1 VIRLFRHHI
10 AVGSLMQLFG
20 DAVLFFLAVLLAV
33 YVQQRTAEVSP
44 LGVMIPALSFA
55 ALMVVI
61 NVAFGLYSRR
71 EPSSF
76 GAVLGRSLLSIS
88 IGVPLAYLIFAVLPN
103 GLVAQAAIGYMLLYA
118 LAALILAR
126 QAAFSARSTRMGARR
141 VLIVGAGPEA
151 RAVEQALTSLGFP
164 QFEVVGFFPVG
175 SPDKDVISADRLF
188 ARTAHITNLV
198 EALEVREVIVAQW
211 DQRGGK
217 LPMDDLLECR
227 VRGVPVTDLAVFY
240 ERTRGEVPIES
251 IKASH
256 LIYGDGFA
264 QGMGRRIVKRSF
276 DFLASAA
283 LFAVSFP
290 IMAVTAVVI
299 RLESP
304 GPVIYRQERVG
315 RGGRVFTCLKFRSM
329 GVDAE
334 RNGPVWAQ
342 ATDARVTRVG
352 RFIRKTRIDE
362 LPQLWNVLRGEMS
375 FVGPRPER
383 PVFVDQLRA
392 KIPFYEV
399 RHSVKPGLTGWAQ
412 VRYSYGASVEDAC
425 RKLQFDLYYVK
436 NNSLFLDILILLETV
451 RVVLFRE
458 GAR

>member
-1 VIRLFRHHI
+1 MIRLFRHHI
-10 AVGSLMQLFG
+10 AVGSLMQLFA
-20 DAVLFFLAVLLAV
+20 DAVLFFAAVLLAV
-33 YVQQRTAEVSP
+33 WVQERSPVVNP
-44 LGVMIPALSFA
+44 LGMLIPALSFA
-55 ALMVVI
+55 VLMVVI
-61 NVAFGLYSRR
+61 NIAFGLYSRR

-76 GAVLGRSLLSIS
+76 GTLLGRSLLSVL
-88 IGVPLAYLIFAVLPN
+88 IGVPLAYVIFTLLPN
-103 GLVAQAAIGYMLLYA
+103 GLAAQAAIGYLLLYA
-118 LAALILAR
+118 LAGLILIR
-126 QAAFSARSTRMGARR
+126 QAAFSARTTHMGARR
-141 VLIVGAGPEA
+141 VLIVGAGAEA
-151 RAVEQALTSLGFP
+151 RTVELALASRGFP
-164 QFEVVGFFPVG
+164 QFDVVGFLPVG
-175 SPDKDVISADRLF
+175 PADKDVIAPDRLF
-188 ARTAHITNLV
+188 PRSARVTNLV
-198 EALEVREVIVAQW
+198 EALRVREVIVAQW

-251 IKASH
+251 LKASH
-256 LIYGDGFA
+256 FIYGDGFV
-264 QGMGRRIVKRSF
+264 QGWGRRIVKRCF
-276 DFLASAA
+276 DFAAASSLVVISSPLMLLAA
-283 LFAVSFP
+283 LA
-290 IMAVTAVVI
+290 I
-299 RLESP
+299 RLETP

-334 RNGPVWAQ
+334 RNGPVWAS
-342 ATDARVTRVG
+342 TGDARVTRVG

-383 PVFVDQLRA
+383 PVFVEQLRA
-392 KIPFYEV
+392 QVPFYEV

-436 NNSLFLDILILLETV
+436 NNSLFLDVLILLETI

-458 GAR
+458 GSR

>member
-1 VIRLFRHHI
+1 MVRLFRHHI

-20 DAVLFFLAVLLAV
+20 DAMLFFIAVLLAV
-33 YVQQRTAEVSP
+33 YVQEHSPMANP

-55 ALMVVI
+55 VLMVVI
-61 NVAFGLYSRR
+61 NTAFGLYSRR

-76 GAVLGRSLLSIS
+76 GSLLGRSLLSVS

-118 LAALILAR
+118 LAGLILMR
-126 QAAFSARSTRMGARR
+126 QAAFSARTTRMGARR

-151 RAVEQALTSLGFP
+151 RAVEQDLASLGFP

-175 SPDKDVISADRLF
+175 HADKDVIPAERQF
-188 ARTAHITNLV
+188 ARSARITNLV
-198 EALEVREVIVAQW
+198 EALAVREVIVAQW

-227 VRGVPVTDLAVFY
+227 VRGVPVTDLAVFC

-251 IKASH
+251 LKASH
-256 LIYGDGFA
+256 LIYGEGFA
-264 QGMGRRIVKRSF
+264 QGMGRRLVKRSF
-276 DFLASAA
+276 DFFASAA
-283 LFAVSFP
+283 LFMVTFP
-290 IMAVTAVVI
+290 IMAITAVLI
-299 RLESP
+299 CLESP

-329 GVDAE
+329 GLDAE
-334 RNGPVWAQ
+334 RNGPVWA
-342 ATDARVTRVG
+342 AKTDARVTRVG

-383 PVFVDQLRA
+383 PVFVEQLRA
-392 KIPFYEV
+392 QIPFYEV

-436 NNSLFLDILILLETV
+436 NNSLFLDVLILLETV

-458 GAR
+458 GAH

>member
-1 VIRLFRHHI
+1 MVRLFRHHI

-20 DAVLFFLAVLLAV
+20 DAALFFMAVLLAV
-33 YVQQRTAEVSP
+33 YVQEHSPVVSP
-44 LGVMIPALSFA
+44 LGVLIPALSFA

-61 NVAFGLYSRR
+61 NIVFGLYSRR
-71 EPSSF
+71 EPKSF
-76 GAVLGRSLLSIS
+76 GALLGRSFLSVS
-88 IGVPLAYLIFAVLPN
+88 IGVPLAYLIFTVLPN

-118 LAALILAR
+118 LAGLILIR
-126 QAAFSARSTRMGARR
+126 QAAFSARTTRMGARR

-151 RAVEQALTSLGFP
+151 KMVEQALASLGFP

-175 SPDKDVISADRLF
+175 AADKDVIPVERQLARSAL
-188 ARTAHITNLV
+188 ITHLV
-198 EALEVREVIVAQW
+198 ETLAVREVIVAQW

-251 IKASH
+251 LKASH

-264 QGMGRRIVKRSF
+264 QDMGRRVVKRSF

-283 LFAVSFP
+283 LFTVAFP
-290 IMAVTAVVI
+290 IMTLAAAVI

-329 GVDAE
+329 GIDAE
-334 RNGPVWAQ
+334 RNGPVWA
-342 ATDARVTRVG
+342 AKADARVTRVG

-383 PVFVDQLRA
+383 PVFVEQLREQ
-392 KIPFYEV
+392 IPFYDV

-412 VRYSYGASVEDAC
+412 VRYAYGASVEDAC

-436 NNSLFLDILILLETV
+436 NNSLFLDVLILLETV

-458 GAR
+458 GAH

>member
-1 VIRLFRHHI
+1 MVRLFRHHI

-20 DAVLFFLAVLLAV
+20 DAALFFMAVLLAV
-33 YVQQRTAEVSP
+33 YVQEHSPVVSP
-44 LGVMIPALSFA
+44 LGVLIPALSFA

-61 NVAFGLYSRR
+61 NIVFGLYSRR
-71 EPSSF
+71 EPKSF
-76 GAVLGRSLLSIS
+76 GALLGRSFLSVS
-88 IGVPLAYLIFAVLPN
+88 IGVPLAYLIFTVLPN

-118 LAALILAR
+118 LAGLILIR
-126 QAAFSARSTRMGARR
+126 QAAFSARTTRMGARR

-151 RAVEQALTSLGFP
+151 KMVEQALASLGFP

-175 SPDKDVISADRLF
+175 AADKDVIPVERQLARSAL
-188 ARTAHITNLV
+188 ITHLV
-198 EALEVREVIVAQW
+198 ETLAVREVIVAQW

-251 IKASH
+251 LKASH

-264 QGMGRRIVKRSF
+264 QDMGRRVVKRSF

-283 LFAVSFP
+283 LFTVTFP
-290 IMAVTAVVI
+290 IMTLAAAVI

-329 GVDAE
+329 GIDAE
-334 RNGPVWAQ
+334 RNGPVWA
-342 ATDARVTRVG
+342 AKADARVTRVG

-383 PVFVDQLRA
+383 PVFVEQLREQ
-392 KIPFYEV
+392 IPFYDV

-412 VRYSYGASVEDAC
+412 VRYAYGASVEDAC

-436 NNSLFLDILILLETV
+436 NNSLFLDVLILLETV

-458 GAR
+458 GAH

>member
-1 VIRLFRHHI
+1 MIRLFRHHI

-141 VLIVGAGPEA
+141 VLIVGAGAEA
-151 RAVEQALTSLGFP
+151 RAVEQALSSLGFP

-175 SPDKDVISADRLF
+175 PADKDVIALERQF

-290 IMAVTAVVI
+290 IMAVAAVVI

-329 GVDAE
+329 SVDAE